1 MGKSQICTLAQTR
14 KASPYL
20 KYIKTSNDNTEK
32 AQTIPTIHSFLND
45 NKFYQGNYFFQLN
58 RFVREGDVVFL
69 LIYVHTVNIRS
80 DTTYC
85 PYHEA

>member
-58 RFVREGDVVFL
+58 RFIREGDDGRRLFTY
-69 LIYVHTVNIRS
+69 IC
-80 DTTYC
+80 TYC
-85 PYHEA
+85 QYSQ